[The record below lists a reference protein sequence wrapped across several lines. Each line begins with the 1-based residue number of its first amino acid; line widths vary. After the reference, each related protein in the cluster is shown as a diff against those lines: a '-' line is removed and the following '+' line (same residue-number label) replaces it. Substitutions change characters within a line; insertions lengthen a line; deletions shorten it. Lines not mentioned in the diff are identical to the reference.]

1 MKKQIQSLN
10 TSRSTGTSSLNQP
23 KNQASGFGG
32 AYRIGQ
38 NTQQSI
44 PNYPTIPLSSS
55 ISNSYQKMGFGR
67 IGDLGGR
74 MGELEKASLR
84 LGETAATRRLKEQEA
99 ESQSQQLIAKQKF
112 GYESRLQSQREKN
125 EENLALMRGLYT

>member
-1 MKKQIQSLN
+1 MKKQSSSLN
-10 TSRSTGTSSLNQP
+10 NSWSTGTSSLNQP

-38 NTQQSI
+38 NTQQSM
-44 PNYPTIPLSSS
+44 PNYPTIPSSSS
-55 ISNSYQKMGFGR
+55 ISNSYQKMGFGK

-112 GYESRLQSQREKN
+112 ET
-125 EENLALMRGLYT
+125 A